1 MSEVHAYL
9 EKAAR
14 SLDAAR
20 VLLANG
26 DADFAASRAYYG
38 CFYVAES
45 LLFDEGL
52 SVSTHAGVI
61 GEYGRLFAKTERLD
75 RRFHRLLNRS
85 FRARQSADYGMD
97 FDLDDAEVHEMIVE
111 GETFLHA
118 ARDYL
123 ERKGTEDTAE
133 RE

>member
-1 MSEVHAYL
+1 MSEVHAFL

-45 LLFDEGL
+45 L
-52 SVSTHAGVI
+52 VYSTV
-61 GEYGRLFAKTERLD
+61 
-75 RRFHRLLNRS
+75 RFVLGNPPTM
-85 FRARQSADYGMD
+85 ARILTWTMPKS
-97 FDLDDAEVHEMIVE
+97 
-111 GETFLHA
+111 T
-118 ARDYL
+118 
-123 ERKGTEDTAE
+123 K
-133 RE
+133 